1 MVGDIINLAA
11 RLMSAAGT
19 GEILCDETT
28 YEESRES
35 IQFNRPQEILV
46 KGKTAPVK
54 IYGVH
59 KDRRMSR
66 FATTDLVESAYAIPF
81 GCESIVGVVPVFG
94 TAALR
99 PVIETRGNYPM
110 RAHRVLMVSGETGS
124 GKTMLLRH
132 YRYHRSRCF
141 LGSGNSVDSAL
152 PLHAWSTIVR
162 EMISRTVKT
171 ARPLHQTGDDSESG
185 ATNPSLL
192 SFTSQLIE
200 GVDERN
206 DGDHIKTPPSS
217 LADSRAMGSLTSTY
231 HRVPLLEYLV
241 MKGLI
246 SVSIIPLLSDLLPH
260 DHLFQVDAGA
270 FQQGEERTK
279 VLESIILSMLEAL
292 SMYKPILLMFDNG
305 QWIDESSWCLL
316 QRVLEDIP
324 NVSALVA
331 TRSKC
336 KLKSQSMYERIEQ
349 MDCTKRIELQRLS
362 YQGTSLFLCQHYHI
376 AIMDPQLL
384 DFVFTRAEGNPAETI
399 RLVDVMLDAKF
410 IQVEQETGC
419 VKILSDLDDLDM
431 RVPQYTR
438 ARVMACVD
446 ALDSFA
452 QTAVKILSINP
463 DPVEEKALVGVIH
476 YFTAS
481 QRRSSTDLSDL
492 RMKRS
497 SRISEIENL
506 RTSLAVCV
514 HEAIISIDTT
524 DNLYMFNS
532 EEMRLV
538 VYDMMLPSQRELIH
552 TLYCR
557 WFTEL
562 TNSSDRSIVLSL
574 DESAVTLTKP
584 HQQFAMLGYHLL
596 RSGEPRLAL
605 ETYQKAAELAIDVGE
620 LGFAADC
627 MQSSHKILDDNPV
640 NTKKNFNDLD
650 YIVMRSCIEFIRG
663 AIAIKQSDWDKA
675 IAHMTFIIRLCE
687 NKASVLRRY
696 SSSLYFTSTRVGSS
710 IVLHARAPST
720 SSTLIGP
727 SLVVPGSSVGLLPVS
742 EPPRRL
748 SLFARCRLRLPNWRN
763 VLPSLY
769 LLRLKS
775 PRPQLPL
782 GKPSLPM
789 GRRVTP
795 EETLASL
802 NQVMFYRKKAAM
814 LIETISQSKRKQE
827 EMAKEIQKLTH
838 QSLKRTKR
846 DRK

>member
-11 RLMSAAGT
+11 RLMSAAGI

-35 IQFNRPQEILV
+35 IHFNRPQEILV
-46 KGKTAPVK
+46 KGKTTAVK

-59 KDRRMSR
+59 KDRRISKLDS
-66 FATTDLVESAYAIPF
+66 TDLVESAYAIPF
-81 GCESIVGVVPVFG
+81 GCESIMDVVPLFG

-99 PVIETRGNYPM
+99 PTINTRGSNPK
-110 RAHRVLMVSGETGS
+110 RVHRVLMVTGEAGS

-162 EMISRTVKT
+162 EMLSRTVKT
-171 ARPLHQTGDDSESG
+171 ARLPPQGGDDSMMTRNNN
-185 ATNPSLL
+185 APPSLVHML
-192 SFTSQLIE
+192 SYTSQLMQGIDDS
-200 GVDERN
+200 VDGGHATSN
-206 DGDHIKTPPSS
+206 PGD
-217 LADSRAMGSLTSTY
+217 LRAMGSLTSTY
-231 HRVPLLEYLV
+231 HRVPVLEYLV
-241 MKGLI
+241 MKDHI
-246 SVSIIPLLSDLLPH
+246 SVSIIPILNDLLPY
-260 DHLFQVDAGA
+260 DHLFQAGDGV

-279 VLESIILSMLEAL
+279 ALESIILSMLEAL

-384 DFVFTRAEGNPAETI
+384 EFVFARAEGNPAETI
-399 RLVDVMLDAKF
+399 RLVDGMLDANF
-410 IQVEQETGC
+410 IEVEQATGS

-431 RVPQYTR
+431 HVPQYTR
-438 ARVMACVD
+438 ARVVACVD
-446 ALDSFA
+446 GLDAFA
-452 QTAVKILSINP
+452 QTAVKIMSINP
-463 DPVEEKALVGVIH
+463 DPVEEKTLLGIIS
-476 YFTAS
+476 YFMSS
-481 QRRSSTDLSDL
+481 QRRSSTDVSDL
-492 RMKRS
+492 RVKRNS
-497 SRISEIENL
+497 KVSEIAHL
-506 RTSLAVCV
+506 RSSLAVCA
-514 HEAIISIDTT
+514 HEAIISIDLK
-524 DNLYMFNS
+524 DKLYMFNS

-538 VYDMMLPSQRELIH
+538 VYDMMLPSQREVIH
-552 TLYCR
+552 MIYCR

-562 TNSSDRSIVLSL
+562 TKNSDRSVALGL
-574 DESAVTLTKP
+574 DESALTLTKP

-596 RSGEPRLAL
+596 RSGDPRLAL
-605 ETYQKAAELAIDVGE
+605 ETYQKAAELAIDVNE

-650 YIVMRSCIEFIRG
+650 YIMMRSCIEFIRG

-687 NKASVLRRY
+687 NKANVLRRY
-696 SSSLYFTSTRVGSS
+696 SSSLYLTSTRAGSS
-710 IVLHARAPST
+710 IVLHARVPST
-720 SSTLIGP
+720 IGP
-727 SLVVPGSSVGLLPVS
+727 SLVMPDASAELLPSS
-742 EPPRRL
+742 ESSRGLTLL
-748 SLFARCRLRLPNWRN
+748 SRCRLRLLNWRSM
-763 VLPSLY
+763 LLSSY
-769 LLRLKS
+769 LSSLKS
-775 PRPQLPL
+775 ATSQLPL
-782 GKPSLPM
+782 GKPSSPL

-802 NQVMFYRKKAAM
+802 NQVQFYRKKAAM
-814 LIETISQSKRKQE
+814 LIKTISDSKRKQQ
-827 EMAKEIQKLTH
+827 EMAREIQKLTH
-838 QSLKRTKR
+838 QSLKKTK
-846 DRK
+846 K